1 MQPNK
6 YIIKVDDENHII
18 YSAYTFNYTED
29 DFEITREEYE
39 KVPMYQKFNPETRVF
54 SEEISKDVDEPTDRE
69 RIERV
74 EEMVGMLAE
83 QLAKQS
89 LGM

>member
-6 YIIKVDDENHII
+6 YIIKVDDENNIV
-18 YSAYTFNYTED
+18 YSAYTFNYTHD

-54 SEEISKDVDEPTDRE
+54 SEELNKEVGEPTDRGRME
-69 RIERV
+69 QL

-83 QLAKQS
+83 QVAKQS